1 MANVLSTTNGSTVLF
16 PPELMNK
23 TIDLVR
29 GKSSLAKL
37 AGTMPVAFNGN
48 TAFTFNLDKE
58 VDFVDENGAKSNGGG
73 SVGSINVKPVKMEY
87 GLRVSKEFQYGSA
100 EVRLPYLRMFAEG
113 VAKKIAR
120 GLDIGAFHGVNPR
133 TGAAA
138 TTTVGNMNF
147 DHLVTNTATIA
158 TPASGAQTDGTSAIE
173 AAIALIQGGNEDATG
188 IVMSPAFRSI
198 LAQETYSD
206 GRPKYPDLSFGG
218 QPNTIGGLQMD
229 SNDTVS
235 FTAGSMTNLNRAYV
249 GNFRDYFSWGYARAL
264 ELEVIPYGN
273 PDNDATAG
281 DLAGHNQVYL
291 RGEAFIGWA
300 ILVPGAFARVLA
312 AS

>member
-1 MANVLSTTNGSTVLF
+1 MANVLSVSNGGAVLF
-16 PPELMNK
+16 PPALMNE
-23 TIDLVR
+23 TIELVR

-37 AGTMPVAFNGN
+37 SGVMPVSFNGN
-48 TAFTFNLDKE
+48 TVFTFNLDKE

-73 SVGSINVKPVKMEY
+73 TLGSVNVKPVKMEY

-100 EVRLPYLRMFAEG
+100 EVRLPYLRMFADG

-138 TTTVGNMNF
+138 TSTVGDMNF
-147 DHLVTNTATIA
+147 DQRVTNAATI
-158 TPASGAQTDGTSAIE
+158 PVPSNGGQTDGTSAIE
-173 AAIALIQGGNEDATG
+173 AALALIQGGNENATG
-188 IVMSPAFRSI
+188 IAMSPAFRSI
-198 LAQETYSD
+198 LAQESYAD

-218 QPNTIGGLQMD
+218 QPNTLGGLQMD

-249 GNFRDYFSWGYARAL
+249 GNFRDYFRWGYARAL

-273 PDNDATAG
+273 PDNDADAG

-300 ILVPGAFARVLA
+300 ILLPGAFARVVA